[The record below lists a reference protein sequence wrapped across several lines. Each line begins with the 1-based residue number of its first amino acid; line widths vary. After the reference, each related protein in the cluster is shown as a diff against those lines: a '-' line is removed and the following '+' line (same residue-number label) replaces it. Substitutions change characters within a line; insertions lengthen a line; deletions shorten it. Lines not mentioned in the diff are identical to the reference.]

1 MFSLQ
6 KFFCRDERFFD
17 LIEALAQS
25 SSSSVKSLAQALVE
39 PETLKSVD
47 EIVQKRRKSKEL
59 NDEISHQLCIS
70 FITPFDREDI
80 EALSSALTKISKTAE
95 KFLSQF
101 FVFQDAIQ
109 HENFKMPADYIKQSA
124 DILIEMVKQ
133 LRNKPDVE
141 AVKEMNSRLRYCETE
156 TDHIML
162 TLLKTLYSNPNKA
175 DSMVNI
181 LATKNLQ
188 ELIEKLMDR
197 LREAGNIVFR
207 VVLKYS

>member
-133 LRNKPDVE
+133 LRRKPDVE
-141 AVKEMNSRLRYCETE
+141 AVKEMNSELAGWDEVSATVEALR
-156 TDHIML
+156 
-162 TLLKTLYSNPNKA
+162 K
-175 DSMVNI
+175 
-181 LATKNLQ
+181 
-188 ELIEKLMDR
+188 
-197 LREAGNIVFR
+197 
-207 VVLKYS
+207 